1 METDFYRWGKW
12 GWGAVK
18 QERGRKGSNLQSGGS
33 PLHRLSRGPPSTALP
48 LPAAS
53 HGQMLPGRPPAPTPQ
68 PDQQMPGAHS
78 RSPAWSKE
86 PVLPG
91 PRNHPSLC
99 RARSWHLGPAPSSQV
114 PRLQARMALDS
125 SVTHALPVCGGS
137 LGALPSEHIPALG
150 PAHHVH
156 SMTRHHFCLGD
167 CNGSPGLPAPVPAH
181 FILSLAQRL
190 E

>member
-1 METDFYRWGKW
+1 MGEVGPREV
-12 GWGAVK
+12 VK
-18 QERGRKGSNLQSGGS
+18 QERGRKESNLQSGDS
-33 PLHRLSRGPPSTALP
+33 PLHRLSCGPPSTALP
-48 LPAAS
+48 LLPAS
-53 HGQMLPGRPPAPTPQ
+53 RGQMLPGGPPTPTPP
-68 PDQQMPGAHS
+68 PDQRMPGAHS

-125 SVTHALPVCGGS
+125 SVTHPHPVCGGS
-137 LGALPSEHIPALG
+137 LGALPSKHIPALV

-156 SMTRHHFCLGD
+156 SVTRHHFCLGA
-167 CNGSPGLPAPVPAH
+167 CNGSPGLRASVPAH
-181 FILSLAQRL
+181 LILSLAQRL